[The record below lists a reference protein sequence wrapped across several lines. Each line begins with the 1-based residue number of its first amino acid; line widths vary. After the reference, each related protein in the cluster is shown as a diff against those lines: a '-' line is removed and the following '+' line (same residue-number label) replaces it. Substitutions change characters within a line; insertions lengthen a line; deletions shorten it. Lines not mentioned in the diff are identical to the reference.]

1 MQEKFRIQ
9 VLLKFLRYFKPYKLQ
24 IFIAVSTLILLTI
37 GSLARPH
44 ILRFMIDG
52 SLANDWSIIYWGAAS
67 FIAILVISVG
77 LSYAQLI
84 ITAKIGIAIVN
95 QLKYEAFQKIVD
107 QDMWFFNKHKT
118 GWLISR
124 VESDCELLKDFCSK
138 ITIKMM
144 MDAAVCVAILVNI
157 AFVNTKIFVL
167 LFSVSILIVIFLRR
181 HLNSVRILYN
191 NAREKYADLSA
202 FLSEYIQGIRII
214 QVFQRKKEVLDLLQ
228 DKGEKR
234 YQSEIKAARIQYG
247 VWAIIGFTTET
258 IFLSIVLF
266 VGISEVSKAELS
278 IGELVMLLEFI
289 RQLTHPINSF
299 GENFNSVQR
308 SIVAAERTQIIL
320 ALKPKVKDSV
330 MDSGTKVRINSL
342 RFESVKFAYSDNEWV
357 LNDINFEILRGQKV
371 AIVGPSGGGKSTLSD
386 LICRFYDPQH
396 GKIVV
401 DGIDIQNLSLKS
413 WRRSIGL
420 VLQDIYLFPGSI
432 LDNLRVFNNQIPLQR
447 VMNCAK
453 KMHIH
458 NFIMNLP
465 NAYETLLEERGA
477 NFSLGQR
484 QLLSFT
490 RAMVM
495 DPELLILDEA
505 TASVDPYTEN
515 LIMRSLK
522 ELLTNR
528 TSIVIAHR
536 LRTIKDSDRIF
547 VIKNGCIRESGTHD
561 ELIELASDYYS
572 LYKLQTG
579 ESVA

>member
-1 MQEKFRIQ
+1 M
-9 VLLKFLRYFKPYKLQ
+9 
-24 IFIAVSTLILLTI
+24 

-44 ILRFMIDG
+44 ILRYMIDG
-52 SLANDWSIIYWGAAS
+52 SLAGDWASIYWGAFS
-67 FIAILVISVG
+67 FIAILIASVG

-84 ITAKIGIAIVN
+84 IAAKIGIDIVN
-95 QLKYEAFQKIVD
+95 QLKFEAFEKIVN
-107 QDMWFFNKHKT
+107 QDMWFFNSHKT

-138 ITIKMM
+138 ITIKMI

-157 AFVNTKIFVL
+157 AFVNIKIFIL
-167 LFSVSILIVIFLRR
+167 LFTLTILITLFLRR
-181 HLNSVRILYN
+181 YLGAVRILYN
-191 NAREKYADLSA
+191 HARDKYAELSA
-202 FLSEYIQGIRII
+202 FLSEYIQGVRII
-214 QVFQRKKEVLDLLQ
+214 QIFQRKHEVLELLRN
-228 DKGEKR
+228 KGEKR
-234 YQSEIKAARIQYG
+234 YLSEIKAARIQYG
-247 VWAIIGFTTET
+247 VWAFIGFITET
-258 IFLSIVLF
+258 IFLCIVLYF
-266 VGISEVSKAELS
+266 GIYEVSNANLS
-278 IGELVMLLEFI
+278 IGELVMLIEFI

-299 GENFNSVQR
+299 GENFNSIQR
-308 SIVAAERTQIIL
+308 SIVAAERTQSIL
-320 ALKPKVKDSV
+320 ALESKLIDSV
-330 MDSGTKVRINSL
+330 MDTGTKVRIN
-342 RFESVKFAYSDNEWV
+342 RVKFENVKFAYNEDDWI
-357 LNDINFEILRGQKV
+357 LSDINFEVLRGQKI

-396 GKIVV
+396 GKIFV
-401 DGIDIQNLSLKS
+401 DNIDIRQISLKS

-432 LDNLRVFNNQIPLQR
+432 LENLRVFNEQISRHR
-447 VMNCAK
+447 VIECAK

-458 NFIMNLP
+458 HFIMNLP
-465 NAYETLLEERGA
+465 NGYESTLDERGS
-477 NFSLGQR
+477 NLSLGQR

-522 ELLTNR
+522 ELLSNR

-536 LRTIKDSDRIF
+536 LQTIKDCDRIL
-547 VIKNGCIRESGTHD
+547 VIKNGHIIESGTHE

-572 LYKLQTG
+572 LFKLQNG
-579 ESVA
+579 ESFA

>member
-9 VLLKFLRYFKPYKLQ
+9 VLITFLGYLKPYKFK

-52 SLANDWSIIYWGAAS
+52 SLDGEWSTIYWGATS
-67 FIAILVISVG
+67 FIAILLISVG
-77 LSYAQLI
+77 LSYIQLI
-84 ITAKIGIAIVN
+84 VTAKIGIEIVN
-95 QLKYEAFQKIVD
+95 QLKFEAFQKIVD

-124 VESDCELLKDFCSK
+124 VEGDCELLKDFCSK
-138 ITIKMM
+138 ITVKMM
-144 MDAAVCVAILVNI
+144 MDAAVCLAILVNI
-157 AFVNTKIFVL
+157 AFVNIKIFVL
-167 LFSVSILIVIFLRR
+167 LFSISIFIAIFLKH
-181 HLNSVRILYN
+181 HLNSVRLLYN
-191 NAREKYADLSA
+191 TAREKYAELSA

-214 QVFQRKKEVLDLLQ
+214 QVFQRKKEVLELLR

-247 VWAIIGFTTET
+247 VWALVGFITET

-266 VGISEVSKAELS
+266 VGISEVSKANLS
-278 IGELVMLLEFI
+278 IGELVMLLEFV

-308 SIVAAERTQIIL
+308 SIVAAERTQSIL
-320 ALKPKVKDSV
+320 ALKPKVHDFV
-330 MDSGTKVRINSL
+330 MDTGTKVRVNSL
-342 RFESVKFAYSDNEWV
+342 KFENVKFTYDESNWV
-357 LNDINFEILRGQKV
+357 LDDINFEVLKGQKI
-371 AIVGPSGGGKSTLSD
+371 AIVGPSGGGKSTLSN
-386 LICRFYDPQH
+386 LICRFYDPNY
-396 GKIVV
+396 GKILV
-401 DGIDIQNLSLKS
+401 DGTDIKNLSLKS

-420 VLQDIYLFPGSI
+420 VLQDIYLFPGTI
-432 LDNLRVFNNQIPLQR
+432 LDNLRVFNSQIPLQR
-447 VMNCAK
+447 VMDCAK
-453 KMHIH
+453 KMHVH
-458 NFIMNLP
+458 SFIMNLP

-522 ELLTNR
+522 ELLSNR

-536 LRTIKDSDRIF
+536 LRTIIDSDRIL
-547 VIKNGCIRESGTHD
+547 VIKNGYITESGTHE
-561 ELIELASDYYS
+561 ELIKLASEYNS
-572 LYKLQTG
+572 LFKLQNG